1 MKIIALFIVMTTVM
15 SSAWASNLTS
25 TYINKMVDPD
35 KQQLEITI
43 TKLQEAV
50 KTHQPTK
57 SETLIAQ
64 ARVLLQK
71 KSIQQKFN
79 AAIVVTEESHD
90 GDKDVNLIDYQ
101 DYLESAKSICYNGN
115 IKTALT
121 VANLLKDQIWIY
133 DEFVLEDIII
143 DGKSIV
149 FKVLDL
155 FSFEDQGA
163 DESEKE
169 DFLQDYIANA
179 CK

>member
-1 MKIIALFIVMTTVM
+1 MKNLLLLVCMASCLST
-15 SSAWASNLTS
+15 AWASNLTS

-35 KQQLEITI
+35 KQQLELSI

-50 KTHQPTK
+50 KTHQVTK

-133 DEFVLEDIII
+133 DEFVLEDIVI
-143 DGKSIV
+143 DGKSII
-149 FKVLDL
+149 FRVLDL
-155 FSFEDQGA
+155 FSFEDQDA
-163 DESEKE
+163 SLDEKE
-169 DFLQDYIANA
+169 EFIQEIKADA